1 MLDQIT
7 ELKCQI
13 AAQSEPPVELKRFLA
28 RLPPSMVRRLT
39 PEELAA
45 YARALTPQRSR
56 HWIDFKTSV
65 PLPGLGI
72 YVALMVGRERRS
84 RERLRQEGQ
93 LRWGPYLAIAAVLA
107 ATVLT
112 GWLASVFLIEGL
124 TLMAGENRDV
134 WWRAYTGTR

>member
-13 AAQSEPPVELKRFLA
+13 ASPSEPTAELKRFLA
-28 RLPPSMVRRLT
+28 RLPSTMVRRLT

-45 YARALTPQRSR
+45 YSRALAPQRSP
-56 HWIDFKTSV
+56 HWIDFKTSI
-65 PLPGLGI
+65 PLPGLGV
-72 YVALMVGRERRS
+72 YVALMIGRERRN

-107 ATVLT
+107 ATVLS

-124 TLMAGENRDV
+124 TLMAGDNRDV
-134 WWRAYTGTR
+134 WWRAFTETL

>member
-1 MLDQIT
+1 MLDQIK

-13 AAQSEPPVELKRFLA
+13 AAPSEPTVELKRFLA
-28 RLPPSMVRRLT
+28 RLPSSMVRRLT

-45 YARALTPQRSR
+45 YARALAPQRSP

-93 LRWGPYLAIAAVLA
+93 LRWGPYFAIAAVLA
-107 ATVLT
+107 ATVVT
-112 GWLASVFLIEGL
+112 GWLASVLLIEGL
-124 TLMAGENRDV
+124 TLMASDNRDV
-134 WWRAYTGTR
+134 WWRAYTGSL